1 MFFFPYNLTSMP
13 RLKKS
18 EAKMMKI
25 NTKLLHVIL
34 ILQLK
39 MNISSPLVIKF
50 QRLTR
55 YVEMKVFYCC
65 NNRTSKL
72 KYNSQSFDKTFSSV
86 TNIVYDCILPPDT
99 ISFNCPST

>member
-1 MFFFPYNLTSMP
+1 
-13 RLKKS
+13 
-18 EAKMMKI
+18 MKI

-39 MNISSPLVIKF
+39 MNISSLLVIKF

-55 YVEMKVFYCC
+55 YVEMKVFYGC

>member
-1 MFFFPYNLTSMP
+1 MFVFPYNLTSMP

-72 KYNSQSFDKTFSSV
+72 KYNSQSFDKPLV
-86 TNIVYDCILPPDT
+86 LLQI
-99 ISFNCPST
+99 